1 MNKVYKFVI
10 GILALTLLLVFGQ
23 KRLNASSNGSND
35 KDIYF
40 YNWGDYVDPE
50 VLKDFE
56 KETGYKVI
64 ISTILNFIMK
74 NKDTNSDIIVKP
86 KSPDVV
92 EYSRNYKK

>member
-1 MNKVYKFVI
+1 MNKVYKFVL

-23 KRLNASSNGSND
+23 NRLNASSTGSND

-56 KETGYKVI
+56 KETGYGGNTQFFVGYEHD
-64 ISTILNFIMK
+64 IMH
-74 NKDTNSDIIVKP
+74 
-86 KSPDVV
+86 
-92 EYSRNYKK
+92 